1 MSELPTAEDCINKLS
16 SMFTTSTTNK
26 SQGDLPQK
34 VVRFSMPATTKVV
47 DHDNHPRVHVIGQDV
62 RDVFEMK
69 ICVEK
74 YYNLCKLWCGANLLS
89 NNKDIWLSYRFMGTV
104 VQSDSLS
111 YEKDFMPMINAFRLQ
126 GSLLDLTYHFSEKK
140 HQILKIYLCTEGEVI
155 GTACINLRQLFSFN
169 QESDGRIVYN
179 EYSVKPHQRDET
191 IEIIGGENRNNQT
204 FAPRIA
210 LRLCIDRVPANN
222 SEEAHKEMSSGQHS
236 HATISSSVS
245 SQTMNDDGEQLS
257 PPKDSLDLL
266 AAVVSNKENEL
277 SAREKELLIRE
288 KELFEATTASL
299 ERKRSEWEQW
309 RCQQEGEWQEKLRH
323 KEAAMLQVV
332 EDRTRVIEKERLGEL
347 QLSKKEYEKLENRL
361 RKAVLDVEAKERQL
375 KDIELRQQHQAKM
388 RLAELDSKEKL
399 LKEEL
404 KHSINIE
411 RAKTN
416 VAIEEGVAV
425 RKAAA
430 AANKKVDM
438 IVCENDKLREQLRAS
453 PEFSLLHQMAELKG
467 QLVDSER
474 RIVTLKAEKN
484 QISIEKEHFRSN
496 VHKMAKALQLE
507 RKKTM
512 TKKREECNN
521 QQVRLSY
528 DTDENAFVL
537 GGGQAEI
544 QCILSDLCNISQLK
558 AIGSNGSGVVQHDN
572 KTHPTPSPQPIR
584 PYNETTIDLNG
595 MMATPG

>member
-1 MSELPTAEDCINKLS
+1 MSELPFAEDCVNKLS
-16 SMFTTSTTNK
+16 SMFTTTTTTNK

-34 VVRFSMPATTKVV
+34 VVRFALPATTK
-47 DHDNHPRVHVIGQDV
+47 DSLEYDNHLHVIGQMPDL
-62 RDVFEMK
+62 FEMK

-74 YYNLCKLWCGANLLS
+74 YYDLCQLGGS
-89 NNKDIWLSYRFMGTV
+89 TTKDIWLSYRFMGTV

-111 YEKDFMPMINAFRLQ
+111 CEKDFMPMINAFRLQ
-126 GSLLDLTYHFSEKK
+126 GSMLEHK
-140 HQILKIYLCTEGEVI
+140 ILKIYLCTEGEVI
-155 GTACINLRQLFSFN
+155 GTASIDLRQLILFD

-179 EYSVKPHQRDET
+179 EYSIKPQRDER
-191 IEIIGGENRNNQT
+191 IEKIVDENRNNQA

-210 LRLCIDRVPANN
+210 VRLCIDRVPANN
-222 SEEAHKEMSSGQHS
+222 REEAHKVISRGQHS
-236 HATISSSVS
+236 HAIVSSSTS

-257 PPKDSLDLL
+257 SPKDSLDLL
-266 AAVVSNKENEL
+266 AAVAVASNKEDEL

-288 KELFEATTASL
+288 KKLLEATDSI

-309 RCQQEGEWQEKLRH
+309 RYQQEGEWQEKLRR

-332 EDRTRVIEKERLGEL
+332 EERSRVIEKERLGEI
-347 QLSKKEYEKLENRL
+347 QSSKKEYEKLENRL

-375 KDIELRQQHQAKM
+375 KDIELRQQHQVKI
-388 RLAELDSKEKL
+388 RLAELESKEKL

-404 KHSINIE
+404 KHSIGIE

-416 VAIEEGVAV
+416 AAIEDGVAA

-438 IVCENDKLREQLRAS
+438 IVCEIDKLREQQRSS
-453 PEFSLLHQMAELKG
+453 PEFSLLRQLAELKG

-474 RIVTLKAEKN
+474 RIETLKAEKN

-544 QCILSDLCNISQLK
+544 QRILSDLCNISQLK
-558 AIGSNGSGVVQHDN
+558 AVGSIGSGVVNNDN

-584 PYNETTIDLNG
+584 PFDGNTFNIDLNG

>member
-16 SMFTTSTTNK
+16 SMFTTTNK
-26 SQGDLPQK
+26 SQVDLPQK
-34 VVRFSMPATTKVV
+34 VVRFSIPATTKVV
-47 DHDNHPRVHVIGQDV
+47 DHDNQPRVHVIGQDV

-74 YYNLCKLWCGANLLS
+74 YFDLCQLGCGANLLS

-126 GSLLDLTYHFSEKK
+126 GSLLDLTMHFSEKK
-140 HQILKIYLCTEGEVI
+140 HQILKIYLCTEGKVI
-155 GTACINLRQLFSFN
+155 GTACIDFRQLFSFD

-179 EYSVKPHQRDET
+179 EYIVKPHQRDET
-191 IEIIGGENRNNQT
+191 IEIIGGKNRNNQT
-204 FAPRIA
+204 LAPRIA
-210 LRLCIDRVPANN
+210 VRLCIDHVPATK
-222 SEEAHKEMSSGQHS
+222 SEGAHKVMSRGQHS
-236 HATISSSVS
+236 HATISSSAS
-245 SQTMNDDGEQLS
+245 SQTINDDGEQLS

-266 AAVVSNKENEL
+266 AAVAVASNKENEL

-288 KELFEATTASL
+288 KELFEATASL

-309 RCQQEGEWQEKLRH
+309 RYQQEGEWQEKLRH
-323 KEAAMLQVV
+323 KEAAMLQAV
-332 EDRTRVIEKERLGEL
+332 EERTRVIEKERLGEL
-347 QLSKKEYEKLENRL
+347 QLSKKEYAKLENRL

-375 KDIELRQQHQAKM
+375 KDIELHQQHKAKI

-404 KHSINIE
+404 KHSIDIE

-416 VAIEEGVAV
+416 TAIEEGVAV

-438 IVCENDKLREQLRAS
+438 IMAENDKLREQQRAS
-453 PEFSLLHQMAELKG
+453 PEFSLLHQLAELKG
-467 QLVDSER
+467 LLVDSER
-474 RIVTLKAEKN
+474 RIETLKAEKN

-544 QCILSDLCNISQLK
+544 QHILSDLCNISQLRQW
-558 AIGSNGSGVVQHDN
+558 SG
-572 KTHPTPSPQPIR
+572 
-584 PYNETTIDLNG
+584 TT
-595 MMATPG
+595 

>member
-1 MSELPTAEDCINKLS
+1 MSELPTAEDCVNKLA
-16 SMFTTSTTNK
+16 SMFTTTTTTNK

-34 VVRFSMPATTKVV
+34 VVRFALPATTK
-47 DHDNHPRVHVIGQDV
+47 DHSHLHVIGQKP
-62 RDVFEMK
+62 DVFEIK

-74 YYNLCKLWCGANLLS
+74 YYDLCQLGGS
-89 NNKDIWLSYRFMGTV
+89 TSKDMWLSYRFMGGTV

-126 GSLLDLTYHFSEKK
+126 GSMLDLTKHFSEKK
-140 HQILKIYLCTEGEVI
+140 HQTLKIYLCTEGEVI
-155 GTACINLRQLFSFN
+155 GTASIDLRQLILFD

-179 EYSVKPHQRDET
+179 EYSIKPHRDER
-191 IEIIGGENRNNQT
+191 IEKIGDENRNNQA

-210 LRLCIDRVPANN
+210 VRLCIDRVPANN
-222 SEEAHKEMSSGQHS
+222 SEEGHKVMSRGQHS
-236 HATISSSVS
+236 HAIVSSSTS

-257 PPKDSLDLL
+257 SPKDSLDLL
-266 AAVVSNKENEL
+266 AAVAVASNKENEL
-277 SAREKELLIRE
+277 STREKELLIRE
-288 KELFEATTASL
+288 KELLEATASL

-309 RCQQEGEWQEKLRH
+309 RYQQEGEWQEKLRR
-323 KEAAMLQVV
+323 KKAAMLQVV
-332 EDRTRVIEKERLGEL
+332 EERTRVIEKERLGEL

-375 KDIELRQQHQAKM
+375 KDIELRQQHQVKI
-388 RLAELDSKEKL
+388 RLAELESKEKL

-404 KHSINIE
+404 KHSIEIE
-411 RAKTN
+411 RAKTSA
-416 VAIEEGVAV
+416 AIEDGVAA
-425 RKAAA
+425 RKAVA

-438 IVCENDKLREQLRAS
+438 IMCENDKLREQQRSS
-453 PEFSLLHQMAELKG
+453 PEFTLLHQLAELKG

-474 RIVTLKAEKN
+474 RIETLKSEKN

-496 VHKMAKALQLE
+496 VHKMAKALQHE

-544 QCILSDLCNISQLK
+544 QRILSDLCNISQLK
-558 AIGSNGSGVVQHDN
+558 VGSIGSGVEQHDN

-584 PYNETTIDLNG
+584 PLNGNTFNVDLNG

>member
-1 MSELPTAEDCINKLS
+1 MSELPIAEDCVNKLS
-16 SMFTTSTTNK
+16 SMFTTTTTTTNK

-34 VVRFSMPATTKVV
+34 VVRFALPATTKVGV
-47 DHDNHPRVHVIGQDV
+47 DHDNHLHVIGQMP
-62 RDVFEMK
+62 DVFEVK

-74 YYNLCKLWCGANLLS
+74 YYDLCQLGGS
-89 NNKDIWLSYRFMGTV
+89 TTKDIWLSYRFMGTV

-111 YEKDFMPMINAFRLQ
+111 WDRDFMPMINAFRLQ
-126 GSLLDLTYHFSEKK
+126 GSMLDLTQHFSEKK

-155 GTACINLRQLFSFN
+155 GTASIDLRQLILYD

-179 EYSVKPHQRDET
+179 EYSVKPHQRDEK
-191 IEIIGGENRNNQT
+191 IEKIGDENRNNQA

-210 LRLCIDRVPANN
+210 VRLCIDRVPANN
-222 SEEAHKEMSSGQHS
+222 REEAHKVMSRGQQS
-236 HATISSSVS
+236 HAIVSSSTS

-257 PPKDSLDLL
+257 SPKDSLDLL
-266 AAVVSNKENEL
+266 AAVAVASNEVNEVST
-277 SAREKELLIRE
+277 REKELLIRE
-288 KELFEATTASL
+288 KELLEATASI

-309 RCQQEGEWQEKLRH
+309 RYQQEGEWQENLRH
-323 KEAAMLQVV
+323 KEAAMLKVV
-332 EDRTRVIEKERLGEL
+332 EERTRVIENERLGEL
-347 QLSKKEYEKLENRL
+347 QLSKKEYDKLENRL

-388 RLAELDSKEKL
+388 RLAELESKEKL

-404 KHSINIE
+404 KHSIEIE

-416 VAIEEGVAV
+416 AAIEDGVAA

-438 IVCENDKLREQLRAS
+438 IMCEVDKLREQQRAS
-453 PEFSLLHQMAELKG
+453 PEFALLHQLAELKG

-474 RIVTLKAEKN
+474 RIETLKAEKN

-544 QCILSDLCNISQLK
+544 QRILSDLCNISQLK
-558 AIGSNGSGVVQHDN
+558 AVGSIGSGVVNNDN

-584 PYNETTIDLNG
+584 PFDGNTFNIDLNG
-595 MMATPG
+595 MLATPG